1 MLMIAGSREMDND
14 VTVCDA
20 HGNVKYVVRGINTEE
35 AESHVMQ
42 VACGQEF
49 FAVLYSRRSFQG
61 ETLMSADRFIRVSST
76 TTYGARQWLIP
87 DSTIETI
94 CIHGDV
100 LFAASSKSHLTWT
113 SVLKA
118 WTMSTQARYVP
129 DTFTG
134 ERSPCFSIVATEHG
148 LVSLCIAGIEVRK
161 YPPFQRTIK
170 IRATAIAAIGAF
182 GSRFAY
188 ATQTGL
194 VRVRSMLTGELLHS
208 VRHRAFRYTL
218 RSISVHT
225 DMIVAAFD
233 GRIAVWSHDLGRCL
247 LTLNLTTSDVH
258 TVAVAPSGNWLA
270 AIHNSDPHP
279 GHPRLTQVS
288 MFRPPEVSDELL
300 FAVDLNVSETFGIS
314 RG

>member
-1 MLMIAGSREMDND
+1 MIAGSREMNND

-20 HGNVKYVVRGINTEE
+20 HGIVKYVVRGINTDE
-35 AESHVMQ
+35 AQSHVIQ

-61 ETLMSADRFIRVSST
+61 DTLVWADRFIRVFST
-76 TTYGARQWLIP
+76 TTRKPQWLFP

-100 LFAASSKSHLTWT
+100 LFAASNTSLLKWE

-118 WTMSTQARYVP
+118 WTMSTQARYAP

-134 ERSPCFSIVATEHG
+134 ERSPCFSIVATEHW
-148 LVSLCIAGIEVRK
+148 LVSLCPAGIEVRK
-161 YPPFQRTIK
+161 HPSFRRKVK
-170 IRATAIAAIGAF
+170 IRATSIEAIGAF

-208 VRHRAFRYTL
+208 VRHHAFRCTM
-218 RSISVHT
+218 RSISVHA

-233 GRIAVWSHDLGRCL
+233 GRIAVWSHDLSRCL
-247 LTLNLTTSDVH
+247 LTLNLTTSDAH

-270 AIHNSDPHP
+270 AIYDSNSRRVYSPFK
-279 GHPRLTQVS
+279 QVS
-288 MFRPPEVSDELL
+288 MFRPPEVSDEFL
-300 FAVDLNVSETFGIS
+300 FAVDLNASEMFGIC